1 MAWIYGVDQVDS
13 YQSEIGADQRSAPT
27 TSRVKLSKAG
37 WGGVG
42 GGGGAGGGGGGGG
55 GGGPPPPRGVS
66 GPPPNRPP
74 PRHPTDCQPL
84 TLTLNL
90 RVQGAALPTN
100 PTLRTSG

>member
-37 WGGVG
+37 
-42 GGGGAGGGGGGGG
+42 GGGGGGGG
-55 GGGPPPPRGVS
+55 GAAGGRPPPPPGRGPGPPPP
-66 GPPPNRPP
+66 PPP

-84 TLTLNL
+84 TLTLIL